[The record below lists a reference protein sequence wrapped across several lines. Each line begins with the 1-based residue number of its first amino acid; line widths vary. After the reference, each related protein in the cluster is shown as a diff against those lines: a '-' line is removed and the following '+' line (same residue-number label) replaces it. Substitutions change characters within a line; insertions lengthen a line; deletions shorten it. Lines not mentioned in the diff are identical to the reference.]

1 MCFVVNSA
9 KGARSNCK
17 WRGTETKCNS
27 IQEIWKD
34 LEKRNKCI
42 EECYYGE
49 RNKELLD
56 FYFKH

>member
-9 KGARSNCK
+9 EGAKSNCK
-17 WRGTETKCNS
+17 WRETGKQKCNS

-42 EECYYGE
+42 EES
-49 RNKELLD
+49 
-56 FYFKH
+56 